1 MASLMEN
8 LIVTLGDLCEEYENL
23 LGLSSKKKP
32 VIISGNLEEL
42 SKITDEEQI
51 VVGRINHLDRKRQE
65 VVSDIANVVNRDV
78 EDLKLENMI
87 QMLEPRP
94 AEQQKLAA
102 VYDRLKDVVH
112 REKQMNEQNREL
124 ILNAL
129 EMIQFDINMFQ
140 AMKAAPQTANYNKGA
155 YSTGS
160 VIGVGRSEFDAK
172 Q

>member
-8 LIVTLGDLCEEYENL
+8 LIIVLGDICEEYENL
-23 LGLSSKKKP
+23 LGLSTQKKP

-51 VVGRINHLDRKRQE
+51 VVSRINHLDRKRRE
-65 VVSDIANVVNRDV
+65 VVHDIANVVNRDV
-78 EDLKLENMI
+78 EDLKLENII

-94 AEQQKLAA
+94 TEQQKLAK
-102 VYDRLKDVVH
+102 VYDRLKVAVH
-112 REKQMNEQNREL
+112 RVKQMNEQNREL
-124 ILNAL
+124 ITNAL
-129 EMIQFDINMFQ
+129 EMIEFDINMFQ
-140 AMKAAPQTANYNKGA
+140 AMRAAPETANYNKGA

>member
-1 MASLMEN
+1 VASLMEN

-94 AEQQKLAA
+94 TEQQKLAA

>member
-8 LIVTLGDLCEEYENL
+8 LIATLGDLCEEYENL
-23 LGLSSKKKP
+23 LGLSTQKKP

-51 VVGRINHLDRKRQE
+51 VVSRINRLDRKRQE
-65 VVSDIANVVNRDV
+65 VVRDIANVVNRDV
-78 EDLKLENMI
+78 EDLKLDSII

-94 AEQQKLAA
+94 AEQQKLAV
-102 VYDRLKDVVH
+102 VYDKLRDSVH
-112 REKQMNEQNREL
+112 KVKQINEQNREL
-124 ILNAL
+124 IINAL
-129 EMIQFDINMFQ
+129 EMIEFDINMVQ
-140 AMKAAPQTANYNKGA
+140 AMRAAPETANYNKGA

-160 VIGVGRSEFDAK
+160 VIGVDRSGFDAK

>member
-8 LIVTLGDLCEEYENL
+8 LIMTLGDLCDEYENL
-23 LGLSSKKKP
+23 LGLSTRKKP
-32 VIISGNLEEL
+32 IIISGNLEEL

-51 VVGRINHLDRKRQE
+51 VVSRINHIDRKRQE
-65 VVSDIANVVNRDV
+65 VVHDIANVVNRDV
-78 EDLKLENMI
+78 EDLKLENII

-94 AEQQKLAA
+94 AEQQKLAR

-112 REKQMNEQNREL
+112 RVRQVNEQNREL
-124 ILNAL
+124 ITNAL
-129 EMIQFDINMFQ
+129 EMIEFDINMFQ
-140 AMKAAPQTANYNKGA
+140 AMRAAPQTANYNKGA
-155 YSTGS
+155 YNTGS

>member
-94 AEQQKLAA
+94 TEQQKLAA

-160 VIGVGRSEFDAK
+160 GIGVGRSEFDAK